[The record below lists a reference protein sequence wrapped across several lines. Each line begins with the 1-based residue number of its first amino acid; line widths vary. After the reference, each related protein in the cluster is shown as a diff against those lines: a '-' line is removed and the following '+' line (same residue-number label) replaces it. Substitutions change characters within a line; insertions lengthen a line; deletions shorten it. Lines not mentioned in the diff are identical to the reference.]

1 MNNEYKQWLTDLK
14 SRIRQSQIKAAV
26 KVNTELLRLYWDLG
40 QDIVVRQMETT
51 WGSGFFEQLSNDL
64 RSEFPD
70 LKGFS
75 ATNLKYCKRF
85 YLFYTQDVSILHQ
98 VGAKLQIIDDKVGK
112 DSSVIR
118 QQVVDEIPKQVV
130 LELQVI
136 ASKGVAI
143 RHQLGDEFESSL
155 KVIRPQVVD
164 ELENH
169 PVFQIP
175 WGHHREIITKCRSVK
190 EALFYVQKTIENGW
204 SRAVLMNYLEADL
217 FSAQGK
223 AQTNFSR
230 LLPEPQSDL
239 ANQILKDPYNFDFLT
254 LTENY
259 KEKELEGALTEN
271 ITKFLLELGQ
281 DFAYVGRQVPVK
293 IGDTERFIDLLFYH
307 LKLRCFVV
315 IELKVGKFEAEHVG
329 KLSLYLSAINH
340 QKKHETD
347 APTIGMIICKTKDN
361 IEVQYSL
368 ENINQ
373 PMGVSEYQ
381 LAKLLPDNLKSSL
394 PSIEELEE
402 ELNKWTSGK
411 R

>member
-1 MNNEYKQWLTDLK
+1 MTMNHEYKQWLVDLK
-14 SRIRQSQIKAAV
+14 NRIRQSQIKAAV

-40 QDIVVRQMETT
+40 QDIVVRQMESF
-51 WGSGFFEQLSNDL
+51 WGSGFFEQLSKDL

-75 ATNLKYCKRF
+75 VVNLTYCKRF
-85 YLFYTQDVSILHQ
+85 YLFYVQDNSIPQQLVAEISHQ
-98 VGAKLQIIDDKVGK
+98 AGA
-112 DSSVIR
+112 
-118 QQVVDEIPKQVV
+118 
-130 LELQVI
+130 ELQTIENKRDIILQQPV
-136 ASKGVAI
+136 
-143 RHQLGDEFESSL
+143 E
-155 KVIRPQVVD
+155 
-164 ELENH
+164 ELEDH
-169 PVFQIP
+169 PIFQIP
-175 WGHHREIITKCRSVK
+175 WGHHIQIFTKCK
-190 EALFYVQKTIENGW
+190 TIQEALFYVQKTIENGW
-204 SRAVLMNYLEADL
+204 SRAVLMNFLEADL
-217 FSAQGK
+217 YSAQGK

-259 KEKELEGALTEN
+259 KERELEGALTEN

-281 DFAYVGRQVPVK
+281 GFAYVGRQVPVK
-293 IGDTERFIDLLFYH
+293 IGETDHFIDLLFYH

-315 IELKVGKFEAEHVG
+315 IDLKVGKFEAEHVG
-329 KLSLYLSAINH
+329 KMGLYISAINH

-402 ELNKWTSGK
+402 ELNKWAKEGGQ
-411 R
+411 